1 MSVEG
6 TGGGAGSKTLTTTR
20 LAMERMPLSLT
31 TRTRPV
37 WARLGT
43 VTSATLALVVVTT
56 AFVSSARC

>member
-6 TGGGAGSKTLTTTR
+6 AGGGAGSKTLTTTR
-20 LAMERMPLSLT
+20 LALERMPLSFT
-31 TRTRPV
+31 TLTRPV

-56 AFVSSARC
+56 AFVSSAR